1 MSTVLQ
7 ILTLLGCLGMFLFGM
22 SLMSGG
28 LQKMAGEKLRAFM
41 ATMTSNRFKCV
52 LTGIIVTALVQS
64 STATTLM
71 LVSFV
76 NAGLL
81 ALANAIGVIMGANI
95 GTTVTAWIFAL
106 SFGGSSFSL
115 GAISIPLMF
124 FAFLCFSSK
133 QTKWK
138 NFGEFLMGFALLFLG
153 LSTLKETS
161 TGILA
166 SDAVKNFLR
175 PLTGFGPY
183 YADAPMGSVLL
194 FMVIGAAMTLM
205 MQSSAATMAL
215 TMALVALGVIPFYM
229 AAAMV
234 LGENIGTTIT
244 SNIAASVANVSA
256 KRTARA
262 HMLFNVFGVVWVTAI
277 FPFFLRL
284 IGRIVTAFGFPNPVL
299 TDLDTADGATREAL
313 VASLPF
319 VVATIHTFFN
329 VVNTLILIWFIPQIE
344 RIVKALVPSQEGEK
358 ESFRLKYI
366 AGGPLGTAELSVN
379 EAHMEIINFGRICCK
394 GYGHVR
400 EAIKVHMTDD
410 EDDAI
415 AQLVKY
421 EQITDNIEY
430 EIATYLN
437 EVTKGEISNAT
448 AAKIKR
454 MYKIIGEMESLGDSG
469 EAISRILT
477 RARHYKQ
484 DFDESMRSK
493 IDRMMDLV
501 ETAYQAMMD
510 NLRDSLKAPLTDI
523 SNATDAEDAIN
534 AYRNALRE
542 EHIANL
548 EKATYNYSAGVF
560 YMDIVSE
567 LERIGDFIINISQA
581 VYKDGD
587 KK

>member
-1 MSTVLQ
+1 MNTVLQ
-7 ILTLLGCLGMFLFGM
+7 ILTLLGCLGMFLYGM

-41 ATMTSNRFKCV
+41 ASMTSNRFKCV

-124 FAFLCFSSK
+124 FAFICFSAK
-133 QTKWK
+133 DPKWK
-138 NFGEFLMGFALLFLG
+138 NIGEFLMGFALLFLG

-215 TMALVALGVIPFYM
+215 TMALVALGVSPFYM

-277 FPFFLRL
+277 FPYFLRL
-284 IGRIVTAFGFPNPVL
+284 IGRIVTAFGFPDPVL
-299 TDLDTADGATREAL
+299 TDLETADVATRDAL

-329 VVNTLILIWFIPQIE
+329 VINTAILIWFIPQIE
-344 RIVKALVPSQEGEK
+344 KIVKALVPSQEGEK
-358 ESFRLKYI
+358 ESYRLKYI
-366 AGGPLGTAELSVN
+366 SGGPLGTAELSVN

-394 GYGHVR
+394 GYGYVR
-400 EAIKVHMTDD
+400 EAIKAHMTDKED
-410 EDDAI
+410 EAI

-430 EIATYLN
+430 EIATYLG
-437 EVTKGEISNAT
+437 EVTKGEISDAT

-454 MYKIIGEMESLGDSG
+454 MYKIVGEMESLGDSG

-477 RARHYKQ
+477 RARKYSQ
-484 DFDESMRSK
+484 DFDDSMRSK
-493 IDRMMDLV
+493 IERMMDLV
-501 ETAYQAMMD
+501 ENAYQAMMD
-510 NLRDSLKAPLTDI
+510 NLHAALKAPLADI

-534 AYRNALRE
+534 VYRNALRE

-548 EKATYNYSAGVF
+548 EQSTYNYSAGVF
-560 YMDIVSE
+560 YMDIISE

-581 VYKDGD
+581 LVKDD
-587 KK
+587 IKK

>member
-1 MSTVLQ
+1 MNTVLQ
-7 ILTLLGCLGMFLFGM
+7 IFTLLGCLGMFLYGM

-28 LQKMAGEKLRAFM
+28 LQKMAGEKLRSFM
-41 ATMTSNRFKCV
+41 AAMTSNRFKCV

-81 ALANAIGVIMGANI
+81 ALTNAIGVIMGANI

-124 FAFLCFSSK
+124 FGFICLSSK
-133 QTKWK
+133 SKKWK
-138 NFGEFLMGFALLFLG
+138 NFGEFLMGFAFLFLG
-153 LSTLKETS
+153 LSILKETS
-161 TGILA
+161 TGLLA

-175 PLTGFGPY
+175 PLTSFGPY

-262 HMLFNVFGVVWVTAI
+262 HMLFNVFGVAWVTAI
-277 FPFFLRL
+277 FPWFLRL

-299 TDLDTADGATREAL
+299 TDFDTADAATREAL
-313 VASLPF
+313 VASLPY
-319 VVATIHTFFN
+319 VVATLHTLFN
-329 VVNTLILIWFIPQIE
+329 VINTLILIWFIPLIE

-358 ESFRLKYI
+358 ETYRLKYI
-366 AGGPLGTAELSVN
+366 SGGPLSTAELSIN
-379 EAHMEIINFGRICCK
+379 EARQEILNFGRICYK
-394 GYGHVR
+394 GFDHIR
-400 EAIKVHMTDD
+400 EAIDAHMTDAEEAKID
-410 EDDAI
+410 E
-415 AQLVKY
+415 LVKY
-421 EQITDNIEY
+421 EEITDNIEY

-437 EVTKGEISNAT
+437 EVTKGEISDAS
-448 AAKIKR
+448 AAKIKD

-469 EAISRILT
+469 EAISRMLM
-477 RARHYKQ
+477 RARVHDQ
-484 DFDESMRSK
+484 AFDESMKSK
-493 IDRMMDLV
+493 LHRMLDLV
-501 ETAYQAMMD
+501 DTAYQAMMA
-510 NLRDSLKAPLTDI
+510 NLTVAVSAPLADI
-523 SNATDAEDAIN
+523 SNASAAEYAIN
-534 AYRNALRE
+534 EYRNALRE

-548 EKATYNYSAGVF
+548 EKAKYNYSAGVF

-581 VYKDGD
+581 LVKDG
-587 KK
+587 K

>member
-262 HMLFNVFGVVWVTAI
+262 HMLFNVFGVAWVTAI
-277 FPFFLRL
+277 FPWFLRL
-284 IGRIVTAFGFPNPVL
+284 IGRIVAAFGFPDPVL

-329 VVNTLILIWFIPQIE
+329 VINTAILIWFIPQIE
-344 RIVKALVPSQEGEK
+344 KIVKRLVPSQEGEK

-379 EAHMEIINFGRICCK
+379 EAQMEIIDFGRICCK
-394 GYGHVR
+394 GYGRVR
-400 EAIKVHMTDD
+400 EAIKAHMTDA